1 LGINTLLRQ
10 AAFLSMI
17 AQDTAELKFFEEFGD
32 GSMYEGRI
40 DLGNTQPGDGRRY
53 KGRGAVMLVGRANY
67 QRFGDAL
74 DLDLISHPESLSSS
88 PEIALL
94 VGAAYWNE
102 RKLGEAADFGNP
114 ARISRLLIGRVNP
127 KFLSYYERALV
138 ALNTR

>member
-53 KGRGAVMLVGRANY
+53 KGRGAVMLVGRAN
-67 QRFGDAL
+67 
-74 DLDLISHPESLSSS
+74 
-88 PEIALL
+88 
-94 VGAAYWNE
+94 
-102 RKLGEAADFGNP
+102 
-114 ARISRLLIGRVNP
+114 
-127 KFLSYYERALV
+127 
-138 ALNTR
+138 

>member
-1 LGINTLLRQ
+1 
-10 AAFLSMI
+10 MI

-94 VGAAYWNE
+94 
-102 RKLGEAADFGNP
+102 L
-114 ARISRLLIGRVNP
+114 
-127 KFLSYYERALV
+127 ALPTGMKGSLV
-138 ALNTR
+138 KPPTLETLPESPDC